1 MTAPSQVLKIR
12 RPDDWH
18 LHFRDGDMLKT
29 VVPYTSEIYG
39 RAIVMPNLAPPV
51 TTVDAAIAYRQ
62 RILDAVPAGHD
73 FTPLM
78 TCYLTDTLDPNE
90 LERGFNEGVFTA
102 AKLYP
107 ANATTNSTHGV
118 TSIDAIMPVLE
129 RMEKLGMPL
138 LVHGEV
144 THADIDIFDREARF
158 IETVMEPLRQR
169 LTSLKV
175 VFEHITTKDAAE
187 YVRDGNELLAATI
200 TPQHLMFNRNH
211 MLVGGIR
218 PHLYCLPILK
228 RNVHQQALR
237 ELVAS
242 GFTRAFLGTDS
253 APHARHRKE
262 SSCGCAGCFN
272 APTALGSYATV
283 FEEMNALDH
292 FEAFCSL
299 NGPQFYGL
307 PVNETF
313 IELERMEHLVPES
326 IALEDDTL
334 VPFLGGET
342 VRWSVNC
349 INKQYIPQGA
359 TMRIEVTI
367 AKTSPLPAGAIDA
380 LAGELSRR
388 IQHHF
393 PDNEGNVTV
402 RYAGANN
409 LSVIGATKE
418 DKERISEIL
427 QETWESAD
435 DWFINE

>member
-18 LHFRDGDMLKT
+18 LHLRDGEMLKT
-29 VVPYTSEIYG
+29 VVPYTSDVYA
-39 RAIVMPNLAPPV
+39 RAIVMPNLAPPI

-62 RILDAVPAGHD
+62 RILDAVPAGQT

-78 TCYLTDTLDPNE
+78 TCYLTDTLDPAE
-90 LERGFNEGVFTA
+90 LERGFREGVFTA

-107 ANATTNSTHGV
+107 ANATTNSSHGV

-169 LTSLKV
+169 LPALKV

-242 GFTRAFLGTDS
+242 GFERAFLGTDS

-272 APTALGSYATV
+272 APTALASYASV
-283 FEEMNALDH
+283 FEEMNALAH

-299 NGPQFYGL
+299 NGPRFYDL
-307 PVNETF
+307 EVNDTF
-313 IELERMEHLVPES
+313 IELVREEQQVPES
-326 IALEDDTL
+326 IALTDDTL

-342 VRWSVNC
+342 VRW
-349 INKQYIPQGA
+349 
-359 TMRIEVTI
+359 TI
-367 AKTSPLPAGAIDA
+367 K
-380 LAGELSRR
+380 
-388 IQHHF
+388 
-393 PDNEGNVTV
+393 
-402 RYAGANN
+402 
-409 LSVIGATKE
+409 K
-418 DKERISEIL
+418 
-427 QETWESAD
+427 
-435 DWFINE
+435 

>member
-1 MTAPSQVLKIR
+1 MTAQPQVLKIR

-18 LHFRDGDMLKT
+18 IHLRDGEMLKT
-29 VVPYTSEIYG
+29 VVPYTSKIYG

-62 RILDAVPAGHD
+62 RILDAVPAGEN

-78 TCYLTDTLDPNE
+78 TCYLTDSINPDE
-90 LERGFNEGVFTA
+90 VERGFHDGVFTA

-107 ANATTNSTHGV
+107 ANATTNSSHGV

-129 RMEKLGMPL
+129 RMEKIGMPL

-169 LTSLKV
+169 LPGLKV

-211 MLVGGIR
+211 MLVGGVR

-228 RNVHQQALR
+228 RNIHQQALR

-262 SSCGCAGCFN
+262 ASCGCAGCFN
-272 APTALGSYATV
+272 APTALASYATV
-283 FEEMNALDH
+283 FEEMDALHH

-299 NGPQFYGL
+299 NGPRFYGL
-307 PVNETF
+307 PVNKGF
-313 IELERMEHLVPES
+313 VELERKAWQVEES
-326 IALEDDTL
+326 IALSDDTL
-334 VPFLGGET
+334 IPFLAGET
-342 VRWSVNC
+342 VHWTV
-349 INKQYIPQGA
+349 KQ
-359 TMRIEVTI
+359 
-367 AKTSPLPAGAIDA
+367 
-380 LAGELSRR
+380 
-388 IQHHF
+388 
-393 PDNEGNVTV
+393 
-402 RYAGANN
+402 
-409 LSVIGATKE
+409 
-418 DKERISEIL
+418 
-427 QETWESAD
+427 
-435 DWFINE
+435 